1 MVVGYIG
8 RGLALRLAG
17 SDLLAEKKLARHGI
31 EIARGP
37 GESRE
42 ESVRLRGESCGVVG
56 ILCALRFALE

>member
-31 EIARGP
+31 DIARGP
-37 GESRE
+37 GGQSE
-42 ESVRLRGESCGVVG
+42 
-56 ILCALRFALE
+56 IA